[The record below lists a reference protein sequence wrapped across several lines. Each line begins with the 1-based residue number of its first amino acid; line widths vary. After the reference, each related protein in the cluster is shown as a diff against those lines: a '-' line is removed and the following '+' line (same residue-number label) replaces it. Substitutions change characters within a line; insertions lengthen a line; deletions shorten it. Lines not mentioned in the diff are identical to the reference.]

1 MNRLPLPLAYID
13 PAFLR
18 CLDGA
23 IETTEFVEQ
32 YDRLYGTSLV
42 RKPNAADMRAFV
54 EHVHDVVYMRLPDEA
69 IAGLRQAKESQPQH
83 LRNS

>member
-23 IETTEFVEQ
+23 IETTELVEQ
-32 YDRLYGTSLV
+32 YDRLYGTSLM
-42 RKPNAADMRAFV
+42 RKPNAVDMRFFV

-69 IAGLRQAKESQPQH
+69 IVGLRHVKGSQPQH
-83 LRNS
+83 PRNS